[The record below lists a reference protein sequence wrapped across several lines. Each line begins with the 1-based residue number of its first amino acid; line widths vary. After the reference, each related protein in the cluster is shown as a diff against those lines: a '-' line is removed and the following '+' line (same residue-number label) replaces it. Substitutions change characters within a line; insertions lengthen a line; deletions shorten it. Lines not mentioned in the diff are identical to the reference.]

1 MTSRNGE
8 TTLTVLRLN
17 SEEYSFSRRRS
28 EFAGLRRRG
37 GYSVYQT
44 RQPRRFPESHR
55 TVIAEKSRPLPAFSL
70 EGIRWDVLLVTL
82 SLILLVIFCILG
94 SDLEALVNGGSR
106 IGKLHAG
113 IASLEESNS
122 LLREQISRTAG
133 QGFLVRNATGEEP
146 ERIVVLSPAPME

>member
-1 MTSRNGE
+1 M
-8 TTLTVLRLN
+8 TVLRIN
-17 SEEYSFSRRRS
+17 SDEYAYPRRRNDS
-28 EFAGLRRRG
+28 AGFRRRDG
-37 GYSVYQT
+37 ISVSFYQ
-44 RQPRRFPESHR
+44 PVRRDTVLKR
-55 TVIAEKSRPLPAFSL
+55 GVIAEKNRPLPAFSL

-106 IGKLHAG
+106 IRKLNAG